1 MNSPLPQSQPPDS
14 VWYGWILKLFHHWK
28 VGERQVTYVW
38 AVLVGM
44 VGSCMSLFFEW
55 MVEVIQ
61 WMLTGIWSDSR
72 VGTFSLVEP
81 EWRMFIPVAGGLVA
95 GCILLFLKKRMPG
108 QATEYMEAM
117 SIGNGLIKFRAS
129 ALKVFSAAW
138 SIASGAAIGK
148 EGPIIQS
155 SALIASTVGQRLH
168 VSIPRLRLL
177 VGCGAAAGFTTAF
190 HAPFSGCL
198 FVSEIIIGTVSMDI
212 LAPLL
217 IASCTGFVMLHLLG
231 DPSPLYSSPFESF
244 TVFSQSLWCI
254 ALGAA
259 AAVAARGWVSLLD
272 AAARYLNGRQS
283 LLPLRL
289 AAAGLVVGILAVFYP
304 EVVGNGQALITGLV
318 HEDYGTR
325 EALVLLLVKVSA
337 VAVVFGCRIFIDF
350 AHTPEALAKALEALR
365 PMTPGRII
373 AVFGCGTVGG
383 AMTPTLYVGSMV
395 GFIFSTVLTSLGM
408 EGNHTVAYAMVGM
421 ASFFAV
427 AAQAPLTALVMVVE
441 FSMSGQMIYPL
452 LIGVVS
458 AYGTG
463 KLIRARSMYAAS
475 LAGSPASVVSLPMA
489 QVHVH
494 DLARHVV
501 PQVAPDAS
509 LDDVSSLMLRNP
521 GDLVFV
527 VNKDGTYE
535 GAIYPEDFLAVRRQM
550 EERKGAAPADAG
562 SLVRTGAPVLDA
574 GTHLTDAL
582 KLFEQTHLPAFPVVW
597 KNTGRL
603 DGVLYRNA
611 LFQVIT
617 EMMKRESGGDV
628 GM

>member
-1 MNSPLPQSQPPDS
+1 MNSPSPQPQPPPDS
-14 VWYGWILKLFHHWK
+14 VWYGWILRLFHHWK

-38 AVLVGM
+38 AVIVGV
-44 VGSCMSLFFEW
+44 VGASMSLFFEW
-55 MVEVIQ
+55 TVEVIQ
-61 WMLTGIWSDSR
+61 WLLTGIWSDSR
-72 VGTFSLVEP
+72 VGTFSQVEP
-81 EWRMFIPVAGGLVA
+81 EWRMFIPVVGGLAA

-155 SALIASTVGQRLH
+155 SALIASAVGQRLH

-190 HAPFSGCL
+190 HAPFAGCL

-217 IASCTGFVMLHLLG
+217 IASCTGFAMLHLLG
-231 DPSPLYSSPFESF
+231 DPAPLYSSPFESF

-254 ALGAA
+254 ALGVA

-272 AAARYLNGRQS
+272 VATRYLNGRQS

-289 AAAGLVVGILAVFYP
+289 MAAGLVVGVLAVFYP

-318 HEDYGTR
+318 DEDYSTQQ
-325 EALVLLLVKVSA
+325 AFILLLVKVSA
-337 VAVVFGCRIFIDF
+337 VAI
-350 AHTPEALAKALEALR
+350 
-365 PMTPGRII
+365 
-373 AVFGCGTVGG
+373 VFGCGTVGG

-421 ASFFAV
+421 AAFFAV
-427 AAQAPLTALVMVVE
+427 AAQAPLT
-441 FSMSGQMIYPL
+441 
-452 LIGVVS
+452 GVVS

-463 KLIRARSMYAAS
+463 RLIRARSMYAAS
-475 LAGSPASVVSLPMA
+475 LSGSPESVVNLPMA

-521 GDLVFV
+521 GDLIFV
-527 VNKDGTYE
+527 VKKDGTYE
-535 GAIYPEDFLAVRRQM
+535 GAIYPDDFLAVRRQM
-550 EERKGAAPADAG
+550 EEKGKSPPPTAG
-562 SLVRTGAPVLDA
+562 ELIRAGAPVLDA

>member
-155 SALIASTVGQRLH
+155 SALIASTVGQHLH

-244 TVFSQSLWCI
+244 SVFSQSLWSI

-337 VAVVFGCRIFIDF
+337 VAV
-350 AHTPEALAKALEALR
+350 
-365 PMTPGRII
+365 
-373 AVFGCGTVGG
+373 VFGCGTVGG

-475 LAGSPASVVSLPMA
+475 LAGSPASVVNLPMA

-527 VNKDGTYE
+527 VNKDGIYE

-550 EERKGAAPADAG
+550 EVRKGAVPADAG
-562 SLVRTGAPVLDA
+562 ALVRTGAPVLDA

>member
-1 MNSPLPQSQPPDS
+1 MNPPPPDPQTPPGS
-14 VWYGWILKLFHHWK
+14 VWYGWILRLFHHWK
-28 VGERQVTYVW
+28 VGETQVTYVW
-38 AVLVGM
+38 AVVVGV
-44 VGSCMSLFFEW
+44 VGASMSLFFEW
-55 MVEVIQ
+55 TVEFIQ

-72 VGTFSLVEP
+72 VGTFSLLDP
-81 EWRMFIPVAGGLVA
+81 EWRIAVPVLGGLVA
-95 GCILLFLKKRMPG
+95 GCILLFLRNRMPG

-129 ALKVFSAAW
+129 SLKVLSAAW

-155 SALIASTVGQRLH
+155 SALIASYVGQRLH

-190 HAPFSGCL
+190 HAPFAGCL

-231 DPSPLYSSPFESF
+231 DPSPMYSSPFESF
-244 TVFSQSLWCI
+244 PLFSESLWCI
-254 ALGAA
+254 ALGVV
-259 AAVAARGWVSLLD
+259 AAVAARGWVSLLEVSGK
-272 AAARYLNGRQS
+272 YLNGRQS
-283 LLPLRL
+283 FLPLRL
-289 AAAGLVVGILAVFYP
+289 MGAGLVVGVLAVFYP

-318 HEDYGTR
+318 HEDYGTQ
-325 EALVLLLVKVSA
+325 EAFILLLVKVSA
-337 VAVVFGCRIFIDF
+337 VAVVFGC
-350 AHTPEALAKALEALR
+350 
-365 PMTPGRII
+365 
-373 AVFGCGTVGG
+373 GTVGG
-383 AMTPTLYVGSMV
+383 AMTPTLFVGSMV
-395 GFIFSTVLTSLGM
+395 GFIFSTILTSLGM

-421 ASFFAV
+421 AAFFAT

-463 KLIRARSMYAAS
+463 KLIKARSMYAAS
-475 LAGSPASVVSLPMA
+475 LSGSPASVVSLPMA
-489 QVHVH
+489 RVDVH

-501 PQVAPDAS
+501 PQVAPDAP
-509 LDDVSSLMLRNP
+509 LDDVSALMLRNP
-521 GDLVFV
+521 GDPIFV
-527 VNKDGTYE
+527 VGKDGTCV
-535 GAIYPEDFLAVRRQM
+535 GAIYPDDFLAIRKRMSEEKGGAVPTAADMVR
-550 EERKGAAPADAG
+550 A
-562 SLVRTGAPVLDA
+562 GAPVLDA
-574 GTHLTDAL
+574 GAHLTDAL
-582 KLFEQTHLPAFPVVW
+582 KLFEQSHLAAIPVVW
-597 KNTGRL
+597 KNTGKL

-617 EMMKRESGGDV
+617 EMMKRESGG
-628 GM
+628 GTPM

>member
-155 SALIASTVGQRLH
+155 SALIASAVGQRLH

-272 AAARYLNGRQS
+272 AAARNLIGRQS

-337 VAVVFGCRIFIDF
+337 VAV
-350 AHTPEALAKALEALR
+350 
-365 PMTPGRII
+365 
-373 AVFGCGTVGG
+373 VFGCGTVGG

-452 LIGVVS
+452 LIGVVG
-458 AYGTG
+458 AYATG

-475 LAGSPASVVSLPMA
+475 LAGSPASVVNLPMA

-527 VNKDGTYE
+527 VNKDGIYE

-550 EERKGAAPADAG
+550 EVRKGAVPADAG
-562 SLVRTGAPVLDA
+562 ALVRTGAPVLDA

>member
-1 MNSPLPQSQPPDS
+1 MGQ
-14 VWYGWILKLFHHWK
+14 F
-28 VGERQVTYVW
+28 
-38 AVLVGM
+38 
-44 VGSCMSLFFEW
+44 
-55 MVEVIQ
+55 
-61 WMLTGIWSDSR
+61 
-72 VGTFSLVEP
+72 
-81 EWRMFIPVAGGLVA
+81 A
-95 GCILLFLKKRMPG
+95 GC
-108 QATEYMEAM
+108 
-117 SIGNGLIKFRAS
+117 
-129 ALKVFSAAW
+129 
-138 SIASGAAIGK
+138 
-148 EGPIIQS
+148 
-155 SALIASTVGQRLH
+155 
-168 VSIPRLRLL
+168 
-177 VGCGAAAGFTTAF
+177 
-190 HAPFSGCL
+190 
-198 FVSEIIIGTVSMDI
+198 
-212 LAPLL
+212 
-217 IASCTGFVMLHLLG
+217 
-231 DPSPLYSSPFESF
+231 
-244 TVFSQSLWCI
+244 
-254 ALGAA
+254 
-259 AAVAARGWVSLLD
+259 
-272 AAARYLNGRQS
+272 ARYLNGRQS

-289 AAAGLVVGILAVFYP
+289 AAAGLAVGILAVFYP

-337 VAVVFGCRIFIDF
+337 VAV
-350 AHTPEALAKALEALR
+350 
-365 PMTPGRII
+365 
-373 AVFGCGTVGG
+373 VFGCGTVGG

-475 LAGSPASVVSLPMA
+475 LAGSPASVVNLPMA

-527 VNKDGTYE
+527 VNKDGIYE

-550 EERKGAAPADAG
+550 EERKGAADAG
-562 SLVRTGAPVLDA
+562 ALVRTGAPVLDA